1 VEAMVKRSTL
11 KDQIKALL
19 IKRILE
25 GEYRSGDRLVELKIA
40 GEMGTSQ
47 APVREA
53 LRELASL
60 RLIENV
66 PHKGTRVR
74 SLGKQELLE
83 TFLVRGA
90 LEECATRLATPKLKS
105 ALTPLKAAIRD
116 MALAAKRK
124 DLKKVMEASTRFH
137 RLVVEAADNRVLLD
151 TWLSLHIE
159 THTLVTLLQSRVD
172 LESVA
177 SSHHAI
183 VDAIATGDSE
193 TAAKVARDHQNFYL
207 ANTAEPDSSFGQ
219 DPSPPRRVRRQS
231 GYNSPSRNNRWA
243 GSTKR

>member
-1 VEAMVKRSTL
+1 MSSSLWVLGDFAGERQNMVKRSTL

-25 GEYRSGDRLVELKIA
+25 GAYRSGDRLVELRIA
-40 GEMGTSQ
+40 REMGTSQ

-60 RLIENV
+60 RLVENV

-90 LEECATRLATPKLKS
+90 LEECATRLATPKLKT
-105 ALTPLKAAIRD
+105 ALAHLRAAIKE
-116 MALAAKRK
+116 MVLAAKQK
-124 DLKKVMEASTRFH
+124 DLKKVVEASIRFH
-137 RLVVEAADNRVLLD
+137 RLIVEAAGNRILLD

-159 THTLVTLLQSRVD
+159 THSLVTLLQSQLD
-172 LESVA
+172 LASVA
-177 SSHHAI
+177 RSHQAI

-193 TAAKVARDHQNFYL
+193 MAARVARDHQNFYL
-207 ANTAEPDSSFGQ
+207 VHTAEHDSALGNE
-219 DPSPPRRVRRQS
+219 R
-231 GYNSPSRNNRWA
+231 
-243 GSTKR
+243 

>member
-1 VEAMVKRSTL
+1 MVKRSTL

-25 GEYRSGDRLVELKIA
+25 GAYRSGDRLVELRIA
-40 GEMGTSQ
+40 REMGTSQ

-60 RLIENV
+60 RLVENV

-90 LEECATRLATPKLKS
+90 LEECATRLATPKLKT
-105 ALTPLKAAIRD
+105 ALTPLRAAIKE
-116 MALAAKRK
+116 MVLAAKQK
-124 DLKKVMEASTRFH
+124 DLRKVVEASIRFH
-137 RLVVEAADNRVLLD
+137 RLIVEAAGNRILLD

-159 THTLVTLLQSRVD
+159 THSLVTLLQSQLD
-172 LESVA
+172 LASVA
-177 SSHHAI
+177 RSHQAI

-193 TAAKVARDHQNFYL
+193 MAAKVARDHQNFYL
-207 ANTAEPDSSFGQ
+207 VHTAEHDSALGHEPKSDGRCHGACQAAESQQPDS
-219 DPSPPRRVRRQS
+219 
-231 GYNSPSRNNRWA
+231 
-243 GSTKR
+243 K

>member
-1 VEAMVKRSTL
+1 MVKRSTL

-25 GEYRSGDRLVELKIA
+25 GAYRSGDRLVELRIA
-40 GEMGTSQ
+40 REVGTSQ

-53 LRELASL
+53 LREHGRL
-60 RLIENV
+60 RLVEKV

-90 LEECATRLATPKLKS
+90 LEECATRLATPKLKT
-105 ALTPLKAAIRD
+105 ALAPLRAA
-116 MALAAKRK
+116 MKEMVLAAKQK
-124 DLKKVMEASTRFH
+124 DLKKVVEASIGFH
-137 RLVVEAADNRVLLD
+137 RLIVEAAGNRILLD

-159 THTLVTLLQSRVD
+159 THSLVTLLQSQLD
-172 LESVA
+172 LASVGR
-177 SSHHAI
+177 SHQAI

-193 TAAKVARDHQNFYL
+193 MAAKVARDHQNFYL
-207 ANTAEPDSSFGQ
+207 VHTAEHDSAPGHEPKPGGRPNQ
-219 DPSPPRRVRRQS
+219 IQRRQDLS
-231 GYNSPSRNNRWA
+231 ACP
-243 GSTKR
+243 

>member
-1 VEAMVKRSTL
+1 MSSSLWVLGDFAGERQNMVKRSTL

-25 GEYRSGDRLVELKIA
+25 GVYRSGDRLVELRIA
-40 GEMGTSQ
+40 REMGTSQ

-60 RLIENV
+60 RLVENV

-90 LEECATRLATPKLKS
+90 LEECATRLATPKLKT
-105 ALTPLKAAIRD
+105 ALAPLRAAIKE
-116 MALAAKRK
+116 MVLAAKQK
-124 DLKKVMEASTRFH
+124 DLKKVVEASIRFH
-137 RLVVEAADNRVLLD
+137 RLIVEAAGNRILLD

-159 THTLVTLLQSRVD
+159 THSLVTLLQSQLD
-172 LESVA
+172 LASVA
-177 SSHHAI
+177 RSHQAI

-193 TAAKVARDHQNFYL
+193 MAARVARDHQNFYL
-207 ANTAEPDSSFGQ
+207 VHTAEHDSALGNE
-219 DPSPPRRVRRQS
+219 R
-231 GYNSPSRNNRWA
+231 
-243 GSTKR
+243 

>member
-1 VEAMVKRSTL
+1 MVKRSTL

-25 GEYRSGDRLVELKIA
+25 GAYRSGDRLVELRIA
-40 GEMGTSQ
+40 REMGTSQ

-60 RLIENV
+60 RLVENV

-90 LEECATRLATPKLKS
+90 LEECATRLATPKLKT
-105 ALTPLKAAIRD
+105 ALAPLRAAIKE
-116 MALAAKRK
+116 MVFAAKQK
-124 DLKKVMEASTRFH
+124 DLKKVVEASIRFH
-137 RLVVEAADNRVLLD
+137 RLIVEAAGNRILLD

-159 THTLVTLLQSRVD
+159 THSLVTLLQSRLD
-172 LESVA
+172 LASVA
-177 SSHHAI
+177 PSHQAI

-193 TAAKVARDHQNFYL
+193 MAAKVARDHQNFYL
-207 ANTAEPDSSFGQ
+207 IHTTDPDSALGHEIKRNGRAKQ
-219 DPSPPRRVRRQS
+219 IQRRQDL
-231 GYNSPSRNNRWA
+231 
-243 GSTKR
+243 

>member
-1 VEAMVKRSTL
+1 MVKRSTL

-19 IKRILE
+19 IQRILE

-40 GEMGTSQ
+40 REMGTSQ

-60 RLIENV
+60 RLVENA

-90 LEECATRLATPKLKS
+90 LEECATRLATPTLKT
-105 ALTPLKAAIRD
+105 ALAPLKAAIKD
-116 MALAAKRK
+116 MAAAARQK

-137 RLVVEAADNRVLLD
+137 RLVVEAAGNRVLLD

-159 THTLVTLLQSRVD
+159 THTLVTLLQSRLD
-172 LESVA
+172 LASVA
-177 SSHHAI
+177 PSHDAI

-193 TAAKVARDHQNFYL
+193 AAAKAARDHQNFYL
-207 ANTAEPDSSFGQ
+207 VNTAEPGLTYDRGAGRARRTRRKSDS
-219 DPSPPRRVRRQS
+219 V
-231 GYNSPSRNNRWA
+231 
-243 GSTKR
+243 

>member
-1 VEAMVKRSTL
+1 MVKRSTL

-19 IKRILE
+19 IQRILE

-40 GEMGTSQ
+40 REMGTSQ

-60 RLIENV
+60 RLVENA

-90 LEECATRLATPKLKS
+90 LEECATRLATPTLKT
-105 ALTPLKAAIRD
+105 ALAPLKAAIKD
-116 MALAAKRK
+116 MAAAARQK

-137 RLVVEAADNRVLLD
+137 RLVVEAAGNRVLLD

-159 THTLVTLLQSRVD
+159 THTLVTLLQSRLD
-172 LESVA
+172 LASVA
-177 SSHHAI
+177 PSHDAI

-193 TAAKVARDHQNFYL
+193 AAAKAARDHQNFYL
-207 ANTAEPDSSFGQ
+207 VNTAEPGLTSERGAGRA
-219 DPSPPRRVRRQS
+219 RRSRRKS
-231 GYNSPSRNNRWA
+231 D
-243 GSTKR
+243 

>member
-1 VEAMVKRSTL
+1 MVKRSTL

-25 GEYRSGDRLVELKIA
+25 GAYRSGDRLVELRIA
-40 GEMGTSQ
+40 REMGTSQ

-60 RLIENV
+60 RLVENV

-83 TFLVRGA
+83 TFLVRGV
-90 LEECATRLATPKLKS
+90 LEECATRLATPKLKT
-105 ALTPLKAAIRD
+105 ALAPLRAAIKE
-116 MALAAKRK
+116 MVFAAKQK
-124 DLKKVMEASTRFH
+124 DLKKVVEASIRFH
-137 RLVVEAADNRVLLD
+137 RLIVEAAGNRILLD

-159 THTLVTLLQSRVD
+159 THSLVTLLQSRLD
-172 LESVA
+172 LASVA
-177 SSHHAI
+177 PSHQAI

-193 TAAKVARDHQNFYL
+193 MAAKVARDHQNFYL
-207 ANTAEPDSSFGQ
+207 IHTTDPDSALGHEIKRNGRAKQ
-219 DPSPPRRVRRQS
+219 IQRRQDL
-231 GYNSPSRNNRWA
+231 
-243 GSTKR
+243 

>member
-1 VEAMVKRSTL
+1 MVKRSTL

-19 IKRILE
+19 IQRILE

-40 GEMGTSQ
+40 REMGTSQ

-60 RLIENV
+60 RLVENA

-90 LEECATRLATPKLKS
+90 LEECATRLATPTLKT
-105 ALTPLKAAIRD
+105 ALAPLKAAIKD
-116 MALAAKRK
+116 MAAAARQK

-137 RLVVEAADNRVLLD
+137 RLVVEAAGNRVLLD

-159 THTLVTLLQSRVD
+159 THTLVTLLQSRLD
-172 LESVA
+172 LASVA
-177 SSHHAI
+177 PSHDAI

-193 TAAKVARDHQNFYL
+193 AAAKAARDHQNFYL
-207 ANTAEPDSSFGQ
+207 VNTAEPGLTYDRGAGRARRSRRKSDS
-219 DPSPPRRVRRQS
+219 V
-231 GYNSPSRNNRWA
+231 
-243 GSTKR
+243 

>member
-1 VEAMVKRSTL
+1 MVKRSTL
-11 KDQIKALL
+11 KEQIKALL

-25 GEYRSGDRLVELKIA
+25 GTYRSGDRLVELKIA
-40 GEMGTSQ
+40 REMGTSQ

-105 ALTPLKAAIRD
+105 ALGPLQAAIKE
-116 MALAAKRK
+116 MVLAAKEK
-124 DLKKVMEASTRFH
+124 DLKKVVEGSTRFH
-137 RLVVEAADNRVLLD
+137 RLIVEAAGNRVLLD
-151 TWLSLHIE
+151 TWSSLHIE
-159 THTLVTLLQSRVD
+159 THSLVTLLQSRLD
-172 LESVA
+172 LATVG
-177 SSHHAI
+177 SSHQAI
-183 VDAIATGDSE
+183 VDAIATGSSE
-193 TAAKVARDHQNFYL
+193 KAAKVARDHQNFYL
-207 ANTAEPDSSFGQ
+207 RHTAEPG
-219 DPSPPRRVRRQS
+219 
-231 GYNSPSRNNRWA
+231 
-243 GSTKR
+243 K

>member
-1 VEAMVKRSTL
+1 MVKRSTL

-25 GEYRSGDRLVELKIA
+25 GAYRSGDRLVELRIA
-40 GEMGTSQ
+40 REMGTSQ

-60 RLIENV
+60 RLVENV

-90 LEECATRLATPKLKS
+90 LEECATRLATPKLKT
-105 ALTPLKAAIRD
+105 ALAPLRAAIKE
-116 MALAAKRK
+116 MVLAAKQK
-124 DLKKVMEASTRFH
+124 DLKKVVEASIRFH
-137 RLVVEAADNRVLLD
+137 RLIVEAAGNRILLD

-159 THTLVTLLQSRVD
+159 THSLVTLLQSRLD
-172 LESVA
+172 LASVA
-177 SSHHAI
+177 TSHQAI

-193 TAAKVARDHQNFYL
+193 MAAKVARDHQNFYL
-207 ANTAEPDSSFGQ
+207 VHTAEPGPALRHEPKPNGRAKQILRKQ
-219 DPSPPRRVRRQS
+219 DL
-231 GYNSPSRNNRWA
+231 
-243 GSTKR
+243 

>member
-1 VEAMVKRSTL
+1 MVKRSTL

-19 IKRILE
+19 IQRILE

-40 GEMGTSQ
+40 REMGTSQ

-60 RLIENV
+60 RLVENA

-90 LEECATRLATPKLKS
+90 LEECATRLATPTLKT
-105 ALTPLKAAIRD
+105 ALAPLKAAIKD
-116 MALAAKRK
+116 MAAAARQK

-137 RLVVEAADNRVLLD
+137 RLVVEAAGNRVLLD

-159 THTLVTLLQSRVD
+159 THTLVTLLQSRLD
-172 LESVA
+172 LASVA
-177 SSHHAI
+177 PSHDAI

-193 TAAKVARDHQNFYL
+193 AAAKAARDHQNFYL
-207 ANTAEPDSSFGQ
+207 VNTAEPGLTSERGAGRARRSRRKSDS
-219 DPSPPRRVRRQS
+219 V
-231 GYNSPSRNNRWA
+231 
-243 GSTKR
+243 

>member
-1 VEAMVKRSTL
+1 MVKTSTL
-11 KDQIKALL
+11 KDQIKAHL
-19 IKRILE
+19 IQRILE

-40 GEMGTSQ
+40 REMGTSQ

-60 RLIENV
+60 RLVENV

-90 LEECATRLATPKLKS
+90 LEECATRLATSKLKT
-105 ALTPLKAAIRD
+105 ALAPLKAAIKD
-116 MALAAKRK
+116 MAAAAGRK
-124 DLKKVMEASTRFH
+124 DLRKVMEASTRFH
-137 RLVVEAADNRVLLD
+137 RLIVEAAGNRVLLD

-159 THTLVTLLQSRVD
+159 THTLVTLLQSPLD
-172 LESVA
+172 LASVA
-177 SSHHAI
+177 PSHDAI

-193 TAAKVARDHQNFYL
+193 AAAKAARDHQNFYL
-207 ANTAEPDSSFGQ
+207 ATTAEPGVVSDRESGCARRSS
-219 DPSPPRRVRRQS
+219 PIRSPR
-231 GYNSPSRNNRWA
+231 
-243 GSTKR
+243 

>member
-1 VEAMVKRSTL
+1 MVKRSTL

-19 IKRILE
+19 IQRILE

-40 GEMGTSQ
+40 REMGTSQ

-60 RLIENV
+60 RLVENA

-90 LEECATRLATPKLKS
+90 LEECATRLATPTLKT
-105 ALTPLKAAIRD
+105 ALAPLKAAIKD
-116 MALAAKRK
+116 MAAAARQK

-137 RLVVEAADNRVLLD
+137 RLVVEAAGNRVLLD

-159 THTLVTLLQSRVD
+159 THTLVTLLQSRLD
-172 LESVA
+172 LASVA
-177 SSHHAI
+177 PSQDAI

-193 TAAKVARDHQNFYL
+193 AAAKAARDHQNFYL
-207 ANTAEPDSSFGQ
+207 VNTAEPGLTSERGAGRA
-219 DPSPPRRVRRQS
+219 RRSRRKS
-231 GYNSPSRNNRWA
+231 D
-243 GSTKR
+243 

>member
-1 VEAMVKRSTL
+1 MVKRSTL

-25 GEYRSGDRLVELKIA
+25 GAYRSGDRLVELKIA
-40 GEMGTSQ
+40 REMGTSQ

-90 LEECATRLATPKLKS
+90 LEECATRLATPKLKR
-105 ALTPLKAAIRD
+105 ALTPLRAAVKE
-116 MALAAKRK
+116 MVLAAKQK
-124 DLKKVMEASTRFH
+124 DLNKVVEGSIRFH
-137 RLVVEAADNRVLLD
+137 RLIVEAAGNRVLLD

-159 THTLVTLLQSRVD
+159 THSLVTLLQSRLD
-172 LESVA
+172 LATVA
-177 SSHHAI
+177 PSHQAI
-183 VDAIATGDSE
+183 VDAIATGNSE
-193 TAAKVARDHQNFYL
+193 KAAQVARDHQNFYL
-207 ANTAEPDSSFGQ
+207 RHTAEPDLKTTNANE
-219 DPSPPRRVRRQS
+219 RQ
-231 GYNSPSRNNRWA
+231 
-243 GSTKR
+243 

>member
-1 VEAMVKRSTL
+1 MVKRSTL

-25 GEYRSGDRLVELKIA
+25 GAYRSGDRLVELRIA
-40 GEMGTSQ
+40 REMGTSQ

-60 RLIENV
+60 RLVENV

-90 LEECATRLATPKLKS
+90 LEECATRLATPKLKT
-105 ALTPLKAAIRD
+105 ALTPLRAAIKE
-116 MALAAKRK
+116 MVLAAKQK
-124 DLKKVMEASTRFH
+124 DLRKVVEASIRFH
-137 RLVVEAADNRVLLD
+137 RLIVEAAGNRILLD

-159 THTLVTLLQSRVD
+159 THSLVTLLQSQLD
-172 LESVA
+172 LASVA
-177 SSHHAI
+177 RSHQAI

-193 TAAKVARDHQNFYL
+193 MAAKVARDHQNFYL
-207 ANTAEPDSSFGQ
+207 VHTAEHDSALGHEPKSDGRAKQ
-219 DPSPPRRVRRQS
+219 IQRRQDL
-231 GYNSPSRNNRWA
+231 
-243 GSTKR
+243 

>member
-1 VEAMVKRSTL
+1 MVKRSTL

-25 GEYRSGDRLVELKIA
+25 GAYRSGDRLVELKIA
-40 GEMGTSQ
+40 REMGTSQ

-90 LEECATRLATPKLKS
+90 LEECATRLAVPKLKS
-105 ALTPLKAAIRD
+105 ALAPLRAAIKE

-124 DLKKVMEASTRFH
+124 DLKKVVEGSIRFH
-137 RLVVEAADNRVLLD
+137 RLIVEAAGNRVLLD
-151 TWLSLHIE
+151 TWSSLHIE
-159 THTLVTLLQSRVD
+159 THSLVTLLQSRLD
-172 LESVA
+172 LATVA
-177 SSHHAI
+177 PSHQAI
-183 VDAIATGDSE
+183 VDAIATGDRE
-193 TAAKVARDHQNFYL
+193 KAAKVARDHQNFYL
-207 ANTAEPDSSFGQ
+207 RHTAEF
-219 DPSPPRRVRRQS
+219 DPALDHESKRSPGR
-231 GYNSPSRNNRWA
+231 YIA
-243 GSTKR
+243 